1 MKGAGRQAGV
11 SLLEL
16 LLVLAIMSIVATLA
30 LPSYKSFVI
39 KQRISSYTS
48 ALHGD
53 LNYSRSEAIARGLH
67 VTICRSENA
76 ESTAPSCASANSNP
90 LSNTGWASGW
100 IIFVDRN
107 KNGVFETAAVDGDV
121 LLRVRGKLISQLSA
135 GSIIPAPQRKYITF
149 NPTGQTFG
157 SFMRFA
163 INRPDDDANVG
174 NERFVCIA
182 SGGRVRVSKEICV
195 N

>member
-1 MKGAGRQAGV
+1 MKRAAWQTGV

-16 LLVLAIMSIVATLA
+16 MMVLAILGVVASLA
-30 LPSYKSFVI
+30 LPSYKNFVI
-39 KQRISSYTS
+39 QQRISSYTTT
-48 ALHGD
+48 LHGA
-53 LNYSRSEAIARGLH
+53 LNYSRSEAIARGMH

-76 ESTAPSCASANSNP
+76 EAALPLCASANSNP

-100 IIFVDRN
+100 LIFVDRD
-107 KNGVFETAAVDGDV
+107 KNGAYDTAQGDV
-121 LLRVRGKLISQLSA
+121 LLRVQGKLIAQQSA

-163 INRPDDDANVG
+163 VNRPDDDANVS
-174 NERFVCIA
+174 NERFICIA
-182 SGGRVRVSKEICV
+182 SGGRVRVSREICV